1 LLLISPTYEDV
12 PGFEGVF
19 SGNIAL
25 FFRLISALPLRQ
37 VFGNDQGKM
46 LTDCCDDQ
54 SFHMKGTSEEE
65 DLDLHCLLEE
75 ACFQLFF
82 SLLQRCILGFS
93 FFDLIVIVFNR
104 KNALLNLGY
113 NTNLV

>member
-1 LLLISPTYEDV
+1 MLLISPTYEDV

-25 FFRLISALPLRQ
+25 FFRLVSALPLRQ
-37 VFGNDQGKM
+37 VFGIDQGKM
-46 LTDCCDDQ
+46 VTDCCDDQ

-65 DLDLHCLLEE
+65 DLDLHCLLEK

-82 SLLQRCILGFS
+82 QPSPALYPW
-93 FFDLIVIVFNR
+93 FFFF
-104 KNALLNLGY
+104 
-113 NTNLV
+113 